1 MSMTHNNTF
10 LEHVAQDIIARFG
23 TNLATTAVV
32 FPNKR
37 ASLFMNEYLTRIADK
52 PIWSPAYITI
62 SDLFRRHSSLEV
74 ADQIELICRLY
85 AVYSKHV
92 SMQGAAAEYSLDH
105 FYGWGELL
113 LADFDDLDKNMG
125 DADKI
130 FADLSSYQQL
140 TTAPADMLD
149 ETQLSQLRRLFGYFA
164 ETDSELKARFNELW
178 GKLPDIYH
186 DFRNGLAKDGLAYEG
201 MLYRNVAEEPDID
214 FRYDNYLFVGF
225 NMMQQVEQQMCRR
238 LKAQGK
244 ALFYWD
250 FDHYYL
256 DPKSCEAKSE
266 AGIYIAK
273 YLEQFP
279 NALPSADDSL
289 YNNIGKPKDITYI
302 SAQTDN
308 IQAKL
313 IPQWLEQ
320 KGRKEA
326 GRHTAIVLADEKL
339 LPTVVSNIPPGIP
352 VNITTGYPLALSP
365 AASLLNLLIT
375 LRTDGLRP
383 DGCSFRLKAV
393 SSLLTHPYIIYISDQ
408 AMKLRSK
415 LLDER
420 KYFPTCK
427 ELTIDEGTGL
437 LFRQPAEPSDTAET
451 ITWMA
456 EVMEFIRQHSGSNDD
471 PFFQEPIFRSFTLTN
486 RITLLSD
493 RGLLD
498 IKPQTLERLLSQI
511 VSSTSVPFHGEPA
524 EGVQVMGVL
533 ETRNLDFDHILFLS
547 CNEGNMPKGVNDS
560 SFIPYSIRKFYGLTT
575 IDNKVAIYAYY
586 FNRLIQRATDITL
599 TYNTTTEGTH
609 TSEMSRFMLQMMV
622 EGPHTISRE
631 SLLAGQ
637 TPMRTVQKAVSKT
650 DDIIRKLL
658 TPKKEAKLPSISPSA
673 LGMYLNCQLRF
684 FFAHVAGLRED
695 EDEEDEDIDA
705 RIFGNIFHSAAEF
718 LYCGKIG
725 RILQAE
731 DLRKLHKEV
740 DSCVEKAFVKE
751 LFGQDPT
758 TARLGRLN
766 GLQEINSEVIKKY
779 LHRLVEADMAK
790 APLTILATEK
800 WVEREFSTM
809 VGGKVVTCKFGGI
822 IDRVDRTESDGK
834 IRIVDYKTGRYPSS
848 WPKTV
853 DEIFDSERNTS
864 IPANYYLQTM
874 LYSSIVRAQNPQTP
888 VVPALLYIQ
897 RASNKDYDPTLT
909 FAKEPIG
916 DISDYDDEFNQ
927 MLQQLVGEMFSTDI
941 DFAPTTDRTRCERCP
956 FAQLCY

>member
-437 LFRQPAEPSDTAET
+437 LFRQPAVPGDTAET

-456 EVMEFIRQHSGSNDD
+456 EVMEFIGQHGGSNDD
-471 PFFQEPIFRSFTLTN
+471 PFFQETIFRSFTLIN
-486 RITLLSD
+486 RIKLLSD

-725 RILQAE
+725 RILQAD

-834 IRIVDYKTGRYPSS
+834 IRIVDYKTGRYPST

-927 MLQQLVGEMFSTDI
+927 MLQQLVGEMFNTDI

-956 FAQLCY
+956 FAQLCC

>member
-1 MSMTHNNTF
+1 
-10 LEHVAQDIIARFG
+10 
-23 TNLATTAVV
+23 
-32 FPNKR
+32 
-37 ASLFMNEYLTRIADK
+37 
-52 PIWSPAYITI
+52 
-62 SDLFRRHSSLEV
+62 
-74 ADQIELICRLY
+74 
-85 AVYSKHV
+85 
-92 SMQGAAAEYSLDH
+92 
-105 FYGWGELL
+105 
-113 LADFDDLDKNMG
+113 MG
-125 DADKI
+125 
-130 FADLSSYQQL
+130 
-140 TTAPADMLD
+140 
-149 ETQLSQLRRLFGYFA
+149 
-164 ETDSELKARFNELW
+164 
-178 GKLPDIYH
+178 
-186 DFRNGLAKDGLAYEG
+186 
-201 MLYRNVAEEPDID
+201 
-214 FRYDNYLFVGF
+214 
-225 NMMQQVEQQMCRR
+225 
-238 LKAQGK
+238 
-244 ALFYWD
+244 
-250 FDHYYL
+250 
-256 DPKSCEAKSE
+256 
-266 AGIYIAK
+266 
-273 YLEQFP
+273 
-279 NALPSADDSL
+279 LPSADDSL

-427 ELTIDEGTGL
+427 ELTIDEGTSL
-437 LFRQPAEPSDTAET
+437 LFRQPAEPGDTAET

-456 EVMEFIRQHSGSNDD
+456 EVIEFIGQHSGSNDD
-471 PFFQEPIFRSFTLTN
+471 PFFQETIFRSFTLIN
-486 RITLLSD
+486 RIKLLSD

-684 FFAHVAGLRED
+684 FFAHVAGLREA

-956 FAQLCY
+956 FAQLCC

>member
-92 SMQGAAAEYSLDH
+92 SMQGTAAEYSLDH

-149 ETQLSQLRRLFGYFA
+149 ETQLAQLRRLFGYFA

-214 FRYDNYLFVGF
+214 FRYDKYLFVGF

-393 SSLLTHPYIIYISDQ
+393 SSLLSHPYIIYISDQ

-427 ELTIDEGTGL
+427 ELTIDEGTSL
-437 LFRQPAEPSDTAET
+437 LFRQPAEPGDTAET

-456 EVMEFIRQHSGSNDD
+456 EVMEFIGQHGGSNDD
-471 PFFQEPIFRSFTLTN
+471 PFFQETIFRSFTLIN
-486 RITLLSD
+486 RIKLLSD

-533 ETRNLDFDHILFLS
+533 ETRNLDFDHIFFLS

-800 WVEREFSTM
+800 WVEREFCTT

-853 DEIFDSERNTS
+853 EEIFDSERNTS

-956 FAQLCY
+956 FAQLCC

>member
-1 MSMTHNNTF
+1 MTHNNTF

-149 ETQLSQLRRLFGYFA
+149 ETQLAQLRRLFGYFA

-214 FRYDNYLFVGF
+214 FRYDKYLFVGF

-256 DPKSCEAKSE
+256 DTKSNTATSE

-427 ELTIDEGTGL
+427 ELTIDEGTSL
-437 LFRQPAEPSDTAET
+437 LFRQPAEPGDTAET

-456 EVMEFIRQHSGSNDD
+456 EVMEFIGQHGGSNHD
-471 PFFQEPIFRSFTLTN
+471 PFFQETIFRSFTLTN
-486 RITLLSD
+486 RIKLLSD

-725 RILQAE
+725 RILQAD

-853 DEIFDSERNTS
+853 EEIFDSERNTS

>member
-23 TNLATTAVV
+23 TSLATTAVV

-149 ETQLSQLRRLFGYFA
+149 ETQLAQLRRLFGYFA

-238 LKAQGK
+238 LKAQGR

-339 LPTVVSNIPPGIP
+339 LPTVVSNIPPSIP

-375 LRTDGLRP
+375 LRTDGLRT

-437 LFRQPAEPSDTAET
+437 LFRQPAVPGDTAET

-456 EVMEFIRQHSGSNDD
+456 EVMEYIGQHSGSNDD
-471 PFFQEPIFRSFTLTN
+471 PFFQETIFRSFTLIN
-486 RITLLSD
+486 RIKLLSD
-493 RGLLD
+493 KGLLD

-609 TSEMSRFMLQMMV
+609 TSEMSRFMLQLMV
-622 EGPHTISRE
+622 EGTHTISRE

-637 TPMRTVQKAVSKT
+637 TPRRTVQDAVSKT
-650 DDIIRKLL
+650 DAIIRKII
-658 TPKKEAKLPSISPSA
+658 TPKEKNILPNFSPSA
-673 LGMYLNCQLRF
+673 IGMYLNCQLRF
-684 FFAHVAGLRED
+684 FFAHVAGLK
-695 EDEEDEDIDA
+695 EDEEAEDDDIDA
-705 RIFGNIFHSAAEF
+705 RIFGNIFHRAAEF
-718 LYCGKIG
+718 LYCGKTG
-725 RILQAE
+725 RILQAD

-800 WVEREFSTM
+800 WVEREFSTT

-853 DEIFDSERNTS
+853 EEIFDSDRNTS

-909 FAKEPIG
+909 FSKETIR
-916 DISDYDDEFNQ
+916 DIAEHEETFNH
-927 MLQQLVGEMFSTDI
+927 MLQQLVTEILNPDTD
-941 DFAPTTDRTRCERCP
+941 FTPTTDRTRCERCP
-956 FAQLCY
+956 FAQLCC

>member
-1 MSMTHNNTF
+1 
-10 LEHVAQDIIARFG
+10 
-23 TNLATTAVV
+23 
-32 FPNKR
+32 
-37 ASLFMNEYLTRIADK
+37 
-52 PIWSPAYITI
+52 
-62 SDLFRRHSSLEV
+62 
-74 ADQIELICRLY
+74 
-85 AVYSKHV
+85 
-92 SMQGAAAEYSLDH
+92 
-105 FYGWGELL
+105 
-113 LADFDDLDKNMG
+113 
-125 DADKI
+125 
-130 FADLSSYQQL
+130 
-140 TTAPADMLD
+140 
-149 ETQLSQLRRLFGYFA
+149 
-164 ETDSELKARFNELW
+164 
-178 GKLPDIYH
+178 
-186 DFRNGLAKDGLAYEG
+186 
-201 MLYRNVAEEPDID
+201 
-214 FRYDNYLFVGF
+214 
-225 NMMQQVEQQMCRR
+225 
-238 LKAQGK
+238 
-244 ALFYWD
+244 
-250 FDHYYL
+250 
-256 DPKSCEAKSE
+256 
-266 AGIYIAK
+266 
-273 YLEQFP
+273 
-279 NALPSADDSL
+279 
-289 YNNIGKPKDITYI
+289 
-302 SAQTDN
+302 
-308 IQAKL
+308 
-313 IPQWLEQ
+313 
-320 KGRKEA
+320 
-326 GRHTAIVLADEKL
+326 
-339 LPTVVSNIPPGIP
+339 
-352 VNITTGYPLALSP
+352 
-365 AASLLNLLIT
+365 
-375 LRTDGLRP
+375 

-408 AMKLRSK
+408 AIKLRSK

-437 LFRQPAEPSDTAET
+437 LFRQPAVPGDTAET

-456 EVMEFIRQHSGSNDD
+456 EVMEYIGQHGGSNDD
-471 PFFQEPIFRSFTLTN
+471 PFFQETIFRSFTLTN
-486 RITLLSD
+486 RIKLLSD

-684 FFAHVAGLRED
+684 FFAHVTGLRED

-725 RILQAE
+725 RILQAD

-853 DEIFDSERNTS
+853 EEIFDSERNTS

-956 FAQLCY
+956 FAQLCC

>member
-149 ETQLSQLRRLFGYFA
+149 ETQLAQLRRLFGYFA

-238 LKAQGK
+238 LKAQDK

-365 AASLLNLLIT
+365 AASLLSLLIT

-437 LFRQPAEPSDTAET
+437 LFRQPAVPGDTAET

-456 EVMEFIRQHSGSNDD
+456 EVMEFIGQHGGSNDD
-471 PFFQEPIFRSFTLTN
+471 PFFQETIFRSFTLTN
-486 RITLLSD
+486 RIKLLSD

-725 RILQAE
+725 RILQAD

-897 RASNKDYDPTLT
+897 RASNKDYDPTVT
-909 FAKEPIG
+909 FTKEPIG
-916 DISDYDDEFNQ
+916 EKSDSDGEFDK
-927 MLQQLVGEMFSTDI
+927 MIQQLVGEMFSTDI

>member
-1 MSMTHNNTF
+1 
-10 LEHVAQDIIARFG
+10 
-23 TNLATTAVV
+23 
-32 FPNKR
+32 
-37 ASLFMNEYLTRIADK
+37 
-52 PIWSPAYITI
+52 
-62 SDLFRRHSSLEV
+62 
-74 ADQIELICRLY
+74 
-85 AVYSKHV
+85 
-92 SMQGAAAEYSLDH
+92 
-105 FYGWGELL
+105 
-113 LADFDDLDKNMG
+113 
-125 DADKI
+125 
-130 FADLSSYQQL
+130 
-140 TTAPADMLD
+140 
-149 ETQLSQLRRLFGYFA
+149 
-164 ETDSELKARFNELW
+164 
-178 GKLPDIYH
+178 
-186 DFRNGLAKDGLAYEG
+186 
-201 MLYRNVAEEPDID
+201 
-214 FRYDNYLFVGF
+214 
-225 NMMQQVEQQMCRR
+225 
-238 LKAQGK
+238 
-244 ALFYWD
+244 
-250 FDHYYL
+250 
-256 DPKSCEAKSE
+256 
-266 AGIYIAK
+266 
-273 YLEQFP
+273 
-279 NALPSADDSL
+279 
-289 YNNIGKPKDITYI
+289 
-302 SAQTDN
+302 
-308 IQAKL
+308 
-313 IPQWLEQ
+313 
-320 KGRKEA
+320 
-326 GRHTAIVLADEKL
+326 
-339 LPTVVSNIPPGIP
+339 
-352 VNITTGYPLALSP
+352 
-365 AASLLNLLIT
+365 
-375 LRTDGLRP
+375 
-383 DGCSFRLKAV
+383 
-393 SSLLTHPYIIYISDQ
+393 
-408 AMKLRSK
+408 MKLRSK

-456 EVMEFIRQHSGSNDD
+456 EVMEFIGQHSGSNDD
-471 PFFQEPIFRSFTLTN
+471 PFFQETIFRSFTLTN
-486 RITLLSD
+486 RIKLLSD

-725 RILQAE
+725 RILQAD

-853 DEIFDSERNTS
+853 EEIFDSERNTS

-956 FAQLCY
+956 FAQLCC

>member
-1 MSMTHNNTF
+1 MSITHNNTF

-92 SMQGAAAEYSLDH
+92 SMQGTAAEYSLDH

-427 ELTIDEGTGL
+427 ELTIDEGTSL
-437 LFRQPAEPSDTAET
+437 LFRQPAVPGDTAET

-456 EVMEFIRQHSGSNDD
+456 EVMEFIGQHGGSNDD
-471 PFFQEPIFRSFTLTN
+471 PFFQETIFRSFTLAN
-486 RITLLSD
+486 RIKLLSD

-586 FNRLIQRATDITL
+586 FNRLIQKATDITL

-725 RILQAE
+725 RILQAD

-853 DEIFDSERNTS
+853 EEIFDSERNTS

-956 FAQLCY
+956 FAQLCC

>member
-1 MSMTHNNTF
+1 M
-10 LEHVAQDIIARFG
+10 
-23 TNLATTAVV
+23 
-32 FPNKR
+32 
-37 ASLFMNEYLTRIADK
+37 
-52 PIWSPAYITI
+52 
-62 SDLFRRHSSLEV
+62 
-74 ADQIELICRLY
+74 
-85 AVYSKHV
+85 
-92 SMQGAAAEYSLDH
+92 
-105 FYGWGELL
+105 
-113 LADFDDLDKNMG
+113 
-125 DADKI
+125 
-130 FADLSSYQQL
+130 
-140 TTAPADMLD
+140 
-149 ETQLSQLRRLFGYFA
+149 
-164 ETDSELKARFNELW
+164 
-178 GKLPDIYH
+178 
-186 DFRNGLAKDGLAYEG
+186 
-201 MLYRNVAEEPDID
+201 
-214 FRYDNYLFVGF
+214 
-225 NMMQQVEQQMCRR
+225 
-238 LKAQGK
+238 
-244 ALFYWD
+244 
-250 FDHYYL
+250 
-256 DPKSCEAKSE
+256 
-266 AGIYIAK
+266 
-273 YLEQFP
+273 
-279 NALPSADDSL
+279 
-289 YNNIGKPKDITYI
+289 
-302 SAQTDN
+302 
-308 IQAKL
+308 
-313 IPQWLEQ
+313 
-320 KGRKEA
+320 
-326 GRHTAIVLADEKL
+326 
-339 LPTVVSNIPPGIP
+339 
-352 VNITTGYPLALSP
+352 
-365 AASLLNLLIT
+365 
-375 LRTDGLRP
+375 
-383 DGCSFRLKAV
+383 
-393 SSLLTHPYIIYISDQ
+393 
-408 AMKLRSK
+408 
-415 LLDER
+415 
-420 KYFPTCK
+420 
-427 ELTIDEGTGL
+427 
-437 LFRQPAEPSDTAET
+437 
-451 ITWMA
+451 
-456 EVMEFIRQHSGSNDD
+456 
-471 PFFQEPIFRSFTLTN
+471 TN
-486 RITLLSD
+486 RIKLLSD

-822 IDRVDRTESDGK
+822 IDRVDRTELDGK

>member
-1 MSMTHNNTF
+1 M
-10 LEHVAQDIIARFG
+10 
-23 TNLATTAVV
+23 
-32 FPNKR
+32 
-37 ASLFMNEYLTRIADK
+37 
-52 PIWSPAYITI
+52 
-62 SDLFRRHSSLEV
+62 
-74 ADQIELICRLY
+74 
-85 AVYSKHV
+85 
-92 SMQGAAAEYSLDH
+92 
-105 FYGWGELL
+105 
-113 LADFDDLDKNMG
+113 
-125 DADKI
+125 
-130 FADLSSYQQL
+130 
-140 TTAPADMLD
+140 
-149 ETQLSQLRRLFGYFA
+149 
-164 ETDSELKARFNELW
+164 
-178 GKLPDIYH
+178 
-186 DFRNGLAKDGLAYEG
+186 
-201 MLYRNVAEEPDID
+201 
-214 FRYDNYLFVGF
+214 
-225 NMMQQVEQQMCRR
+225 
-238 LKAQGK
+238 
-244 ALFYWD
+244 
-250 FDHYYL
+250 
-256 DPKSCEAKSE
+256 
-266 AGIYIAK
+266 
-273 YLEQFP
+273 
-279 NALPSADDSL
+279 
-289 YNNIGKPKDITYI
+289 
-302 SAQTDN
+302 
-308 IQAKL
+308 
-313 IPQWLEQ
+313 
-320 KGRKEA
+320 
-326 GRHTAIVLADEKL
+326 
-339 LPTVVSNIPPGIP
+339 
-352 VNITTGYPLALSP
+352 
-365 AASLLNLLIT
+365 
-375 LRTDGLRP
+375 
-383 DGCSFRLKAV
+383 

-437 LFRQPAEPSDTAET
+437 LFRQPAEPGDTAET

-456 EVMEFIRQHSGSNDD
+456 EVMEFIGQHSGSNDD
-471 PFFQEPIFRSFTLTN
+471 PFFQETIFRSFTLIN
-486 RITLLSD
+486 RIKLLSD
-493 RGLLD
+493 KGLLD
-498 IKPQTLERLLSQI
+498 IKPQTLERLMSQI
-511 VSSTSVPFHGEPA
+511 VSSISVPFHGEPA

>member
-1 MSMTHNNTF
+1 
-10 LEHVAQDIIARFG
+10 
-23 TNLATTAVV
+23 
-32 FPNKR
+32 
-37 ASLFMNEYLTRIADK
+37 
-52 PIWSPAYITI
+52 
-62 SDLFRRHSSLEV
+62 
-74 ADQIELICRLY
+74 
-85 AVYSKHV
+85 
-92 SMQGAAAEYSLDH
+92 
-105 FYGWGELL
+105 
-113 LADFDDLDKNMG
+113 
-125 DADKI
+125 
-130 FADLSSYQQL
+130 
-140 TTAPADMLD
+140 
-149 ETQLSQLRRLFGYFA
+149 
-164 ETDSELKARFNELW
+164 
-178 GKLPDIYH
+178 
-186 DFRNGLAKDGLAYEG
+186 
-201 MLYRNVAEEPDID
+201 
-214 FRYDNYLFVGF
+214 
-225 NMMQQVEQQMCRR
+225 
-238 LKAQGK
+238 
-244 ALFYWD
+244 
-250 FDHYYL
+250 
-256 DPKSCEAKSE
+256 
-266 AGIYIAK
+266 
-273 YLEQFP
+273 
-279 NALPSADDSL
+279 
-289 YNNIGKPKDITYI
+289 
-302 SAQTDN
+302 
-308 IQAKL
+308 
-313 IPQWLEQ
+313 
-320 KGRKEA
+320 
-326 GRHTAIVLADEKL
+326 
-339 LPTVVSNIPPGIP
+339 
-352 VNITTGYPLALSP
+352 NITTGYPLALSP

-437 LFRQPAEPSDTAET
+437 LFRQPAEPGDTAET

-456 EVMEFIRQHSGSNDD
+456 EVMEYIGQHSGSNDD
-471 PFFQEPIFRSFTLTN
+471 PFFQETIFRSFTLIN
-486 RITLLSD
+486 RIKLLSD
-493 RGLLD
+493 KGLLD
-498 IKPQTLERLLSQI
+498 IKPQTLERLMSQI

-622 EGPHTISRE
+622 EGTHTISRE

-637 TPMRTVQKAVSKT
+637 TPRRTVQDAVSKT
-650 DDIIRKLL
+650 DAIIRKII
-658 TPKKEAKLPSISPSA
+658 TPKEKNVLPNFSPSA
-673 LGMYLNCQLRF
+673 IGMYLNCQLRF
-684 FFAHVAGLRED
+684 FFTHVAGLK
-695 EDEEDEDIDA
+695 EDEEAEDDDIDA
-705 RIFGNIFHSAAEF
+705 RIFGNIFHRAAEF
-718 LYCGKIG
+718 LYCGKTG
-725 RILQAE
+725 RILQAD

-740 DSCVEKAFVKE
+740 DSYVEKAFVKE
-751 LFGQDPT
+751 LFGQDPA

-800 WVEREFSTM
+800 WVEREFSTT

-853 DEIFDSERNTS
+853 EEIFDSERNTS

-956 FAQLCY
+956 FAQLCC

>member
-1 MSMTHNNTF
+1 MTHNNTF

-37 ASLFMNEYLTRIADK
+37 ASLFMNEYLTSIADK

-149 ETQLSQLRRLFGYFA
+149 ETQLAQLRRLFGYFA

-214 FRYDNYLFVGF
+214 FRYDKYLFVGF

-256 DPKSCEAKSE
+256 DSKSCEAKSE

-437 LFRQPAEPSDTAET
+437 LFRQPAEPGDTAET

-456 EVMEFIRQHSGSNDD
+456 EVMEFIGQHSGSNDD
-471 PFFQEPIFRSFTLTN
+471 PFFQETIFRSFTLTN
-486 RITLLSD
+486 RIKLLSD

-586 FNRLIQRATDITL
+586 FNRLIQRTTDITL

-684 FFAHVAGLRED
+684 FFAHVVGLRED

-725 RILQAE
+725 RILQAD

-853 DEIFDSERNTS
+853 EEIFDSERNTS

>member
-1 MSMTHNNTF
+1 
-10 LEHVAQDIIARFG
+10 
-23 TNLATTAVV
+23 
-32 FPNKR
+32 
-37 ASLFMNEYLTRIADK
+37 
-52 PIWSPAYITI
+52 
-62 SDLFRRHSSLEV
+62 
-74 ADQIELICRLY
+74 
-85 AVYSKHV
+85 
-92 SMQGAAAEYSLDH
+92 
-105 FYGWGELL
+105 
-113 LADFDDLDKNMG
+113 
-125 DADKI
+125 
-130 FADLSSYQQL
+130 
-140 TTAPADMLD
+140 
-149 ETQLSQLRRLFGYFA
+149 
-164 ETDSELKARFNELW
+164 
-178 GKLPDIYH
+178 
-186 DFRNGLAKDGLAYEG
+186 
-201 MLYRNVAEEPDID
+201 
-214 FRYDNYLFVGF
+214 
-225 NMMQQVEQQMCRR
+225 
-238 LKAQGK
+238 
-244 ALFYWD
+244 
-250 FDHYYL
+250 
-256 DPKSCEAKSE
+256 
-266 AGIYIAK
+266 
-273 YLEQFP
+273 
-279 NALPSADDSL
+279 
-289 YNNIGKPKDITYI
+289 
-302 SAQTDN
+302 
-308 IQAKL
+308 
-313 IPQWLEQ
+313 
-320 KGRKEA
+320 
-326 GRHTAIVLADEKL
+326 
-339 LPTVVSNIPPGIP
+339 
-352 VNITTGYPLALSP
+352 
-365 AASLLNLLIT
+365 
-375 LRTDGLRP
+375 
-383 DGCSFRLKAV
+383 
-393 SSLLTHPYIIYISDQ
+393 
-408 AMKLRSK
+408 MKLRSK

-437 LFRQPAEPSDTAET
+437 LFRQPAEPGDTAET

-456 EVMEFIRQHSGSNDD
+456 EVMEFIGQHSGSNDD
-471 PFFQEPIFRSFTLTN
+471 PFFQETIFRSFTLIN
-486 RITLLSD
+486 RIKLLSD

-725 RILQAE
+725 RILHAE

-853 DEIFDSERNTS
+853 EEIFDSERNTS

>member
-1 MSMTHNNTF
+1 
-10 LEHVAQDIIARFG
+10 
-23 TNLATTAVV
+23 
-32 FPNKR
+32 
-37 ASLFMNEYLTRIADK
+37 
-52 PIWSPAYITI
+52 
-62 SDLFRRHSSLEV
+62 
-74 ADQIELICRLY
+74 
-85 AVYSKHV
+85 
-92 SMQGAAAEYSLDH
+92 
-105 FYGWGELL
+105 
-113 LADFDDLDKNMG
+113 
-125 DADKI
+125 
-130 FADLSSYQQL
+130 
-140 TTAPADMLD
+140 
-149 ETQLSQLRRLFGYFA
+149 
-164 ETDSELKARFNELW
+164 
-178 GKLPDIYH
+178 
-186 DFRNGLAKDGLAYEG
+186 
-201 MLYRNVAEEPDID
+201 
-214 FRYDNYLFVGF
+214 
-225 NMMQQVEQQMCRR
+225 
-238 LKAQGK
+238 
-244 ALFYWD
+244 
-250 FDHYYL
+250 
-256 DPKSCEAKSE
+256 
-266 AGIYIAK
+266 
-273 YLEQFP
+273 
-279 NALPSADDSL
+279 
-289 YNNIGKPKDITYI
+289 
-302 SAQTDN
+302 N

-352 VNITTGYPLALSP
+352 VIITTGYPLALSP

-408 AMKLRSK
+408 AIKLRSK

-437 LFRQPAEPSDTAET
+437 LFRQPAEPGDTAET

-456 EVMEFIRQHSGSNDD
+456 EVMEYIGQHSGSNDD
-471 PFFQEPIFRSFTLTN
+471 PFFQETIFRSFTLIN
-486 RITLLSD
+486 RIKLLSD

-956 FAQLCY
+956 FAQLCC

>member
-1 MSMTHNNTF
+1 MTHNNTF

-214 FRYDNYLFVGF
+214 FRYDKYLFVGF

-256 DPKSCEAKSE
+256 DPKSCEATSE

-326 GRHTAIVLADEKL
+326 GRHTAIVLADE
-339 LPTVVSNIPPGIP
+339 IP

-437 LFRQPAEPSDTAET
+437 LFRQPAVPGDTAET

-456 EVMEFIRQHSGSNDD
+456 EVMEFIGQHSGSNDD
-471 PFFQEPIFRSFTLTN
+471 PFFQETIFRSFTLTN
-486 RITLLSD
+486 RIKLLSD

-684 FFAHVAGLRED
+684 FFAHVVGLRED

-725 RILQAE
+725 RILQAD

-800 WVEREFSTM
+800 GGEREFSTM
-809 VGGKVVTCKFGGI
+809 VGGKVVTCKCGGRRQDTHRRLQ
-822 IDRVDRTESDGK
+822 DRPLPFVMAEDG
-834 IRIVDYKTGRYPSS
+834 R
-848 WPKTV
+848 
-853 DEIFDSERNTS
+853 
-864 IPANYYLQTM
+864 
-874 LYSSIVRAQNPQTP
+874 
-888 VVPALLYIQ
+888 
-897 RASNKDYDPTLT
+897 
-909 FAKEPIG
+909 
-916 DISDYDDEFNQ
+916 
-927 MLQQLVGEMFSTDI
+927 
-941 DFAPTTDRTRCERCP
+941 
-956 FAQLCY
+956 

>member
-1 MSMTHNNTF
+1 MSKF
-10 LEHVAQDIIARFG
+10 LEYVAKDMIAKYG
-23 TNLATTAVV
+23 NNMADVAVV

-37 ASLFMNEYLTRIADK
+37 AALFLNEQLAK
-52 PIWSPAYITI
+52 AAGQPIWAPAYYTI
-62 SDLFRRHSSLEV
+62 SEFFRNNSSLTIGDPIKLTCDLHKSFV
-74 ADQIELICRLY
+74 ACTGIDET
-85 AVYSKHV
+85 
-92 SMQGAAAEYSLDH
+92 LDH
-105 FYGWGELL
+105 FYGWGQLL
-113 LADFDDLDKNMG
+113 LADFDDIDKNMA
-125 DADKI
+125 DAAKVFSNVSDLHQLD
-130 FADLSSYQQL
+130 DLSYL
-140 TTAPADMLD
+140 TEEQKALLRQFFINFTDSD
-149 ETQLSQLRRLFGYFA
+149 DSQL
-164 ETDSELKARFNELW
+164 KQRFMSLW
-178 GKLPDIYH
+178 CHFHDIYRDYH
-186 DFRNGLAKDGLAYEG
+186 DRLHKQGIAYEG
-201 MLYRNVAEEPDID
+201 MLYQEVAEHCSDLSFPHKA
-214 FRYDNYLFVGF
+214 YLFVGF
-225 NMMQQVEQQMCRR
+225 NVIQQVEQRIFSW
-238 LKAQGK
+238 LHKQGK
-244 ALFYWD
+244 AHFYWD
-250 FDHYYL
+250 FDRYYMPKPH
-256 DPKSCEAKSE
+256 DPLPHE
-266 AGIYIAK
+266 AGCYISQ
-273 YLEQFP
+273 YLQHFP
-279 NALPSADDSL
+279 NELDNTDGDIYDNMAKPRQV
-289 YNNIGKPKDITYI
+289 NII
-302 SAQTDN
+302 SATTEN
-308 IQAKL
+308 IQARY
-313 IPQWLEQ
+313 ISQWLRENCRYQ
-320 KGRKEA
+320 HGKD
-326 GRHTAIVLADEKL
+326 TAIILCNENL
-339 LPTVVSNIPPGIP
+339 LPVAIHCFPQEVDK
-352 VNITTGYPLALSP
+352 VNITTGFPLSQASVSSFISQYVELKTYGYSAANDAWRRSYVVKALSHP
-365 AASLLNLLIT
+365 YTHYMGEDYAKMLEQIGQAHGQVLTPETIPGLSDPLGIFEPPTNNMHTVTCLLNLLQTIGRNAVQDADAANNPLFQESVFRAYTLINRLGDLIAAGDLDVDGIT
-375 LRTDGLRP
+375 L
-383 DGCSFRLKAV
+383 
-393 SSLLTHPYIIYISDQ
+393 Q
-408 AMKLRSK
+408 KLIVQ
-415 LLDER
+415 L
-420 KYFPTCK
+420 
-427 ELTIDEGTGL
+427 
-437 LFRQPAEPSDTAET
+437 
-451 ITWMA
+451 MA
-456 EVMEFIRQHSGSNDD
+456 
-471 PFFQEPIFRSFTLTN
+471 
-486 RITLLSD
+486 
-493 RGLLD
+493 
-498 IKPQTLERLLSQI
+498 
-511 VSSTSVPFHGEPA
+511 STSIPFHGEPA
-524 EGVQVMGVL
+524 EGIQLMGVL
-533 ETRNLDFDHILFLS
+533 ETRNLDFDHILVLS

-560 SFIPYSIRKFYGLTT
+560 SFIPYSIRKAYGLTT

-705 RIFGNIFHSAAEF
+705 RIFGNIFHRAAEF

-956 FAQLCY
+956 FAQLCC

>member
-1 MSMTHNNTF
+1 MSITHNNTF

-130 FADLSSYQQL
+130 FADLSCYQQL

-214 FRYDNYLFVGF
+214 FRYDKYLFVGF

-437 LFRQPAEPSDTAET
+437 LFRQPAVPGDTAET

-456 EVMEFIRQHSGSNDD
+456 EVMEFIGQHSGSNDD
-471 PFFQEPIFRSFTLTN
+471 PFFQETIFRSFTLIN
-486 RITLLSD
+486 RIKLLSD

-684 FFAHVAGLRED
+684 FFAHVVGLRED
-695 EDEEDEDIDA
+695 EDEEDEDVDA

-725 RILQAE
+725 RILQAD

-809 VGGKVVTCKFGGI
+809 VGGKVVTYKFGGI

-853 DEIFDSERNTS
+853 EEIFDSERNTS